1 MDRIIAFCGLVCS
14 ECPAYIATQKDDDA
28 ERKNV
33 AETWSKEFNADI
45 SFEDINC
52 DGCISD
58 ERVFQHCNVCEIRL
72 CGKEKGIPNCASCDI
87 YVCEK
92 LSKFFEVVPDA
103 KEVLDGIRS

>member
-1 MDRIIAFCGLVCS
+1 MDRIISFCGLVCS

-28 ERKNV
+28 ERKAV
-33 AETWSKEFNADI
+33 ADKWSKEFNADI

-72 CGKEKGIPNCASCDI
+72 CGKEKGILNCAFCDT
-87 YVCEK
+87 YACEK
-92 LSKFFEVVPDA
+92 LSKFFEMVPDA
-103 KEVLDGIRS
+103 KGVLDGIRS